1 MGHRLVKTRW
11 HKLKE
16 NCLEQISQTEMSHV
30 IDFVIYCF
38 ITCPLASPKKCAC
51 PQTFPQKH
59 EAQTI
64 VFTDTKLHNFS
75 CLHRTCRTCIRLPT
89 QVESII
95 YDLGNFKV
103 VTQKLPTGNPS
114 HCFFLYFIKVI
125 NYPSFF

>member
-1 MGHRLVKTRW
+1 MA
-11 HKLKE
+11 
-16 NCLEQISQTEMSHV
+16 QTERKLFRANFSNRDV
-30 IDFVIYCF
+30 TCNRFVIYCF

-64 VFTDTKLHNFS
+64 IFTDTKLHNFS

-114 HCFFLYFIKVI
+114 HCFFFLYFIKVI